1 MATLQEL
8 IDIVSEEAKME
19 GMNEERLR
27 EIDSAYTSLRKKGMS
42 PSDMHSV
49 MREAFRA
56 TDEEINTLMKD
67 GSLNQI

>member
-42 PSDMHSV
+42 PSDVQSFL
-49 MREAFRA
+49 RETFKA
-56 TDEEINTLMKD
+56 TDEEIA
-67 GSLNQI
+67 SLFAKESV